1 MVRNTYFLAAVAMT
15 AATVALFSSG
25 FAQEIDKPSDAPMIE
40 PWGYPLDALDH
51 DTRPGDDFYRFAN
64 GGWLDATEI
73 SSDRTAVG
81 FSITMRERNEDWIN
95 SVVSE
100 LATARVARGSEAQK
114 IRDLHS
120 SFMDVG
126 RVDKLGL
133 KPLKKDL
140 ARIAALK
147 NHHHVARV
155 MADPALGLKGPF
167 RFYVGIDSKNPMRY
181 ATWVG
186 HDGLGLPDKSYY
198 ERDDERLASVR
209 KAYRAHIENILTL
222 AGVGGASEKADAIF
236 DLEKAI
242 AGLHWERVD
251 RREADQV
258 YNLMDRAMLAD
269 HAPGFPWD
277 TYLDAAGLGGVEA
290 LIVREKDAFPALA
303 TLFAETPVETWSA
316 YLTFHLLSTHGRFLP
331 QYFEQEYFAFYA
343 AALSG
348 QKKQRT
354 REKRAIALVNEQLDQ
369 AVGKIYIE
377 RFFSEDSKSQLMV
390 MFEHVRAALKTRIEN
405 LAWMTP
411 DTKTAAL
418 GKLEKM
424 TAKIAYPEKWRDYS
438 KLKIKANDLIG
449 NLKRV
454 RVDSALRDIAR
465 LSKPVDKAEW
475 FTGPQTV
482 NAYYSS
488 SRNELFIPAGYI
500 QSPLFDLHAD
510 PALNYGAIGSIIG
523 HEIGH
528 GFDDQGSKYDGD
540 GLLGAWWTQE
550 DRAAFNALGDRL
562 ADQFSQ
568 YEPLPGVNVNG
579 RATLGENIGDLA
591 GVIVAYHAY
600 LLSLDGADP
609 PVLDG
614 FTGQQRLFLGRAQG
628 RRFKQT
634 EEALR
639 RRLLAGSHS
648 PMDLRVNGV
657 VRNIDEWYEAFEIQ
671 PDDALYLAPEDRI
684 RIW

>member
-1 MVRNTYFLAAVAMT
+1 MVQKTYFLAAAAM
-15 AATVALFSSG
+15 AVVLLSSG
-25 FAQEIDKPSDAPMIE
+25 FAQQVDKASGAPMIE
-40 PWGYPLDALDH
+40 PWGYPLNALDRN
-51 DTRPGDDFYRFAN
+51 TRPGDDFYRFAN

-73 SSDRTAVG
+73 SPDRTAVG
-81 FSITMRERNEDWIN
+81 FSITMRERNEDRIAAILF
-95 SVVSE
+95 E
-100 LATARVARGSEAQK
+100 LATAPVARGSEAQK
-114 IRDLHS
+114 IRDLRS

-126 RVDKLGL
+126 RIDKLGL
-133 KPLKKDL
+133 KPLRKDL
-140 ARIAALK
+140 ARMAALK
-147 NHHHVARV
+147 NHHQVARA

-167 RFYVGIDSKNPMRY
+167 TVYVGIDSKNPTRY
-181 ATWVG
+181 AAWAG

-198 ERDDERLASVR
+198 QRDDERLASVQ
-209 KAYRAHIENILTL
+209 KAYRTHIDNILTL
-222 AGVGGASEKADAIF
+222 ASVDGASKKADAVF

-242 AGLHWERVD
+242 AGLHWERAD
-251 RREADQV
+251 RREADRV
-258 YNLMDRAMLAD
+258 YNLMDRASLAD

-277 TYLDAAGLGGVEA
+277 TYLDAAGLGDVEA

-303 TLFAETPVETWSA
+303 TLFAETPVETWNA
-316 YLTFHLLSTHGRFLP
+316 YLTFHLLSAHGRYLP
-331 QYFEQEYFAFYA
+331 KYFEQEYFAFYG

-377 RFFSEDSKSQLMV
+377 RFFSEESKHQLTV
-390 MFEHVRAALKTRIEN
+390 LFEHVRAALKTRIEN

-411 DTKTAAL
+411 DTKIAAL

-438 KLKIKANDLIG
+438 KLKIKAKDLIG
-449 NLKRV
+449 NIKRV
-454 RVDSALRDIAR
+454 RVDNALRDIGR

-475 FTGPQTV
+475 FTSPQTV
-482 NAYYSS
+482 NAYYSP
-488 SRNELFIPAGYI
+488 SRNEVFIPAGYL
-500 QSPLFDLHAD
+500 QSPLFDAHAD
-510 PALNYGAIGSIIG
+510 AALNYGAIGSIIG

-540 GLLGAWWTQE
+540 GVLGAWWTQK

-568 YEPLPGVNVNG
+568 YEPLPGVHVNG

-600 LLSLDGADP
+600 LLSLDGAEP
-609 PVLDG
+609 PILDG

-639 RRLLAGSHS
+639 RRLLSAPHS
-648 PMDLRVNGV
+648 PMDLRVNGM
-657 VRNIDEWYEAFEIQ
+657 VRNIDEWYEAFDIQ
-671 PDDALYLAPEDRI
+671 PGDAMYLAPEDRV

>member
-1 MVRNTYFLAAVAMT
+1 MVQNTYFLAAAAMT
-15 AATVALFSSG
+15 AALLSSG
-25 FAQEIDKPSDAPMIE
+25 FAQEVDKASDAPMIE
-40 PWGYPLDALDH
+40 PWGYPLNALDRN
-51 DTRPGDDFYRFAN
+51 TRPGDDFYRFAN

-73 SSDRTAVG
+73 SPDRTAVG
-81 FSITMRERNEDWIN
+81 FSITMRERNEGWIY
-95 SVVSE
+95 SILSE
-100 LATARVARGSEAQK
+100 LATARVSRGSEAQK
-114 IRDLHS
+114 IRDIYR
-120 SFMDVG
+120 SFIDVG
-126 RVDKLGL
+126 RIDKLGL
-133 KPLKKDL
+133 KPIKKDL
-140 ARIAALK
+140 ARMAALK
-147 NHHHVARV
+147 NHNQIARA

-167 RFYVGIDSKNPMRY
+167 MFYVGIDSKNPVRY

-209 KAYRAHIENILTL
+209 KAYRNHIEHMLTL
-222 AGVGGASEKADAIF
+222 AGIGGASEKADTVF
-236 DLEKAI
+236 DLEKKI
-242 AGLHWERVD
+242 AALHWERAERRDAD
-251 RREADQV
+251 RV
-258 YNLMDRAMLAD
+258 YNLMDRATLAD
-269 HAPGFPWD
+269 FAPGFPWGA
-277 TYLDAAGLGGVEA
+277 YLDAAGLGGVEA

-303 TLFAETPVETWSA
+303 TLFAETPVDTWSA
-316 YLTFHLLSTHGRFLP
+316 YLTYHLLSAHGRFLP
-331 QYFEQEYFAFYA
+331 NYFEQEYFAFYGA
-343 AALSG
+343 VLNG
-348 QKKQRT
+348 QKEQRT
-354 REKRAIALVNEQLDQ
+354 REKRAIVLVNEQLDH
-369 AVGKIYIE
+369 AIGKIYVE
-377 RFFSEDSKSQLMV
+377 RFFSEQSKHQLIIL
-390 MFEHVRAALKTRIEN
+390 FENVRAALRTRIKT

-449 NLKRV
+449 NIKRI

-482 NAYYSS
+482 NAYYSA
-488 SRNELFIPAGYI
+488 SRNEVFIPAGYI
-500 QSPLFDLHAD
+500 QSPLFDPHAD

-540 GLLGAWWTQE
+540 GVLGAWWTRE

-591 GVIVAYHAY
+591 GVTIAYHAY
-600 LLSLDGADP
+600 LLSLDGAEP

-614 FTGQQRLFLGRAQG
+614 FTGRQRVFLGRAQG

-634 EEALR
+634 EEGLR
-639 RRLLAGSHS
+639 RRLISGQHS

-657 VRNIDEWYEAFEIQ
+657 VRNIDEWYEAFDIQ
-671 PDDALYLAPEDRI
+671 PGDAMYLAPEDRV